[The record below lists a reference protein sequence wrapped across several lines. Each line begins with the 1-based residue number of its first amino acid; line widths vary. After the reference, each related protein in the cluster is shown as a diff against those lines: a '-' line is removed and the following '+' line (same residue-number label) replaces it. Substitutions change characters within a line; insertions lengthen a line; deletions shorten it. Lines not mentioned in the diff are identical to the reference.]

1 MPSIGLQIS
10 WRIQIKTGY
19 NGSLQRLAKE
29 TSLSLI
35 QGESSTARERFSA
48 LPAFFGPSRALYF
61 GCVNPPTVHQKG
73 RLHLEFAELF
83 HHPSDCR
90 QDDHMWARKPLQSAA
105 EVLAG
110 PRPGW
115 SLIGDPTRRPGGSV
129 RWPIR
134 RRLCTVCRPGA
145 LAIRDQGSIGEVN
158 PRVPA

>member
-83 HHPSDCR
+83 HYPSDCR
-90 QDDHMWARKPLQSAA
+90 QDDHMWARKPGPLS
-105 EVLAG
+105 
-110 PRPGW
+110 PRPRYWPGRGQAGA
-115 SLIGDPTRRPGGSV
+115 SLGTRHGGPAALSGGPFVGGYARFAARV
-129 RWPIR
+129 RWRSGIR
-134 RRLCTVCRPGA
+134 GA
-145 LAIRDQGSIGEVN
+145 LGR
-158 PRVPA
+158 